1 MSNKRYIKANIDEE
15 EIVETPTTETEEVK
29 VEQEYEIILARPDY
43 FIINKNG
50 TNELINKKNNYKKG
64 DMVRL

>member
-1 MSNKRYIKANIDEE
+1 MSNKRYIKANID
-15 EIVETPTTETEEVK
+15 EEVK

-50 TNELINKKNNYKKG
+50 INELINKKNNYKKG

>member
-15 EIVETPTTETEEVK
+15 EIVETPTTETEE
-29 VEQEYEIILARPDY
+29 
-43 FIINKNG
+43 
-50 TNELINKKNNYKKG
+50 INKKNNYKKG